1 MKSILT
7 HLLLRRTKSV
17 SPNTLQTNQQPRIM
31 NRKGLFSMSVVML
44 ATTIFISGCKK
55 LVHQN
60 IQAASNS
67 SVAIIAYNDVFEQ
80 LNAAVDSS
88 LDEKTVAAWNLAGT
102 VCADVSLS
110 SLGTAFPKTLTID
123 YGSECIDAEGIS
135 RTGKIVA
142 VFSGDF
148 RDENTTIILSFD
160 EFSAGQYSLAGTD
173 SITNNGVDASGN
185 PVFSEVLRNAV
196 ISWGNQSIQWNADFT
211 RTWIEGDTTNFDTD
225 TTGGTLGLAGLND
238 DVFELI
244 GSASGNDSNTHP
256 FTLETTSPLVLQT
269 ACKYIKEGT
278 FEISPAN
285 FNNGTVDYGTG
296 ECDKQATIE
305 VDGEVFNFTQ

>member
-1 MKSILT
+1 
-7 HLLLRRTKSV
+7 
-17 SPNTLQTNQQPRIM
+17 M
-31 NRKGLFSMSVVML
+31 NRKRLIPL
-44 ATTIFISGCKK
+44 ATLVLLTTIFISGCKK
-55 LVHQN
+55 MVHQN

-67 SVAIIAYNDVFEQ
+67 SVAISAYNDVFEQ

-88 LDEKTVAAWNLAGT
+88 LDQKTVFTWNLAGT

-110 SLGTAFPKTLTID
+110 SLGIAFPKTLTID

-142 VFSGDF
+142 VFSGNF
-148 RDENTTIILSFD
+148 RDENTTINLSFE
-160 EFSAGQYSLAGTD
+160 EFSVGQYSLAGTD

-185 PVFSEVLRNAV
+185 PLFSEVLRNAV
-196 ISWGNQSIQWNADFT
+196 ISWGNQNIRWNANLI
-211 RTWIEGDTTNFDTD
+211 RTWIDGYTTDFATD
-225 TTGGTLGLAGLND
+225 TFAGLND
-238 DVFELI
+238 DVYELT

-256 FTLETTSPLVLQT
+256 FTLETTSSLVLQT
-269 ACKYIKEGT
+269 SCEYIAEGILV
-278 FEISPAN
+278 ISPAN
-285 FNNGTVDYGTG
+285 FNDGTVDYGMG